1 MHSPAA
7 GDRAAEDSTTADEAA
22 TADELPALLDG
33 SSDEGEPVSGV
44 RLDASPGKPDFFV
57 PLIVIDEFPCAR
69 RQDIMAAA
77 FALRP
82 RTLETQSRGK
92 LHPHGHLYV
101 AHSRVKKV
109 ASVHTYVAKYVATLS
124 GCR

>member
-1 MHSPAA
+1 MRIDASP
-7 GDRAAEDSTTADEAA
+7 GKPDFFVT
-22 TADELPALLDG
+22 
-33 SSDEGEPVSGV
+33 
-44 RLDASPGKPDFFV
+44 SPGKPDFFV

-69 RQDIMAAA
+69 RQDVMAAA

-109 ASVHTYVAKYVATLS
+109 ASVHTYVAKYVAKGPS
-124 GCR
+124 DADA

>member
-1 MHSPAA
+1 MHSQAA

-57 PLIVIDEFPCAR
+57 PLIVIDEFPCAPSSAPQCPHTFPPRAATPVGTRALPAR
-69 RQDIMAAA
+69 R
-77 FALRP
+77 R
-82 RTLETQSRGK
+82 
-92 LHPHGHLYV
+92 
-101 AHSRVKKV
+101 
-109 ASVHTYVAKYVATLS
+109 
-124 GCR
+124 